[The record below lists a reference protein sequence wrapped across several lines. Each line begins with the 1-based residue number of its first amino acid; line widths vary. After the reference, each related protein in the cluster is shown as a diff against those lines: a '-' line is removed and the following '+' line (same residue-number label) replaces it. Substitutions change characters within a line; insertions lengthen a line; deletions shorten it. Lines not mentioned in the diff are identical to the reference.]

1 MVAIMSFLHQYVPTH
16 AKCSEPTECTYK
28 PSQEDQ
34 FYKILVGGDQL
45 TAARARSSKKH
56 MINANTPQVRLEGL
70 VPMVEDWH
78 SKACLLG
85 VSCTVIYHRFM
96 GSLAQNSSYFSLLLA
111 LFIC

>member
-1 MVAIMSFLHQYVPTH
+1 MSLLMPIAV
-16 AKCSEPTECTYK
+16 
-28 PSQEDQ
+28 SQLNVHINPVKEDQ

-78 SKACLLG
+78 SKACFARGKLYCYI
-85 VSCTVIYHRFM
+85 S
-96 GSLAQNSSYFSLLLA
+96 
-111 LFIC
+111 